1 MKKILCALVFLPTLS
16 FANLYTC
23 TGAGFAI
30 DIQSNPMEMKVVGNG
45 INTLIPN
52 LKLNATFDTVL
63 IGNSQNP
70 AATMKI
76 TIKDSSFANPGDNF
90 KAIFTVSSSAGVK
103 DYSGLT
109 CLRGND

>member
-1 MKKILCALVFLPTLS
+1 MKKILCALALIPTLS

-23 TGAGFAI
+23 TGSGFNI

-45 INTLIPN
+45 LNTLIPN
-52 LKLNATFDTVL
+52 LKINATFDTVL

-70 AATMKI
+70 PATIKV
-76 TIKDSSFANPGDNF
+76 TIKDSSFANPGDSF
-90 KAIFTVSSSAGVK
+90 KALLTISSAAGVK
-103 DYSGLT
+103 EYTGLT